1 MKLIQIIKIKYFYK
15 KNKWKNCV
23 RFFKYDFRNVKTKT
37 KFRIFDCKTKFY
49 SYQIF
54 EIFVMLKMKIF
65 QNEKYNVDDM
75 KLKKICDKWT
85 FNINNYWR

>member
-1 MKLIQIIKIKYFYK
+1 MKLIQIIKIEHFHK

-23 RFFKYDFRNVKTKT
+23 CFFEHDFRDMKIKT
-37 KFRIFDCKTKFY
+37 KFRIFDCKMKFY

-65 QNEKYNVDDM
+65 QNEKYNADDM
-75 KLKKICDKWT
+75 KLKKICDE
-85 FNINNYWR
+85 